1 MFAIV
6 TVQSPYQSEIIYFFL
21 IFKKIFSRFTQ
32 WALLTLGPDT
42 NFPLQSVYQNTPNP
56 QMGLWTNSGSVRVS
70 KNQSKS
76 NGQ

>member
-21 IFKKIFSRFTQ
+21 IFKIFFGRFTQ

-42 NFPLQSVYQNTPNP
+42 NFPLQSVYQNNPNP
-56 QMGLWTNSGSVRVS
+56 QIGLWTNPGSVQFS
-70 KNQSKS
+70 NNQSKS